1 MGLFSR
7 KKSKA
12 ADTNTALLARIDGR
26 LIRYVTR
33 RDTDENGSPRE
44 TVLGK
49 EGRIHV
55 QPDYVAVSSNG
66 KEVFRCTP
74 EDVKCG
80 ELMSLEGV
88 VFTGI
93 NQLTGQMD
101 TVVAYYKYYR

>member
-7 KKSKA
+7 KKNKA
-12 ADTNTALLARIDGR
+12 ADTNTALLARIDGK

-33 RDTDENGSPRE
+33 RETDENGSPRE

-55 QPDYVAVSSNG
+55 LADRVAVSCNG
-66 KEVFRCTP
+66 QEVFSCAA
-74 EDVKCG
+74 DGVKCG

-88 VFTGI
+88 VFTGF
-93 NQLTGQMD
+93 NTLLGQMD